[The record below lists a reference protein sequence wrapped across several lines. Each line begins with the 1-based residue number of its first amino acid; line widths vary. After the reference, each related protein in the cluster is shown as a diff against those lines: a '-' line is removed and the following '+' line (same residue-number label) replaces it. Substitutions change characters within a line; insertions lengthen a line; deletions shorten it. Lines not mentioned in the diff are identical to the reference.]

1 MVFNNLNGETIKAD
15 RTVIPEG
22 CLSFSEQALYI
33 AEASENEFNKLF
45 ESVGIEELAVFEST
59 GSEVIYEGAK
69 LDEFKKKAVQLFKDL
84 WGKIKRGYE
93 MIVDKFN
100 EVTAGA
106 KKNFPKLSN
115 RDLER
120 IKLEDS
126 AKMGKVHEYD
136 FGGATP
142 RENAHKLIMEIN
154 ADFKSGKED
163 EDRASLRDKYDDKI
177 VSQISG
183 TDKTSIKEAKDAL
196 KKKYIGNEKD
206 VDFAWAKK
214 NFDYINMYTFEAPRK
229 EIKASFNDEKTI
241 IEGVIDEV
249 KKFKETDVNYAKTT
263 ISLMR
268 DVCNTLHQ
276 CMAVQM
282 DALKHRHSE
291 CRNIYTKLYVAS
303 QKAVKESAS
312 VQNESTIIAT
322 QQDLVDKSFDW

>member
-1 MVFNNLNGETIKAD
+1 MVFNNLDGETIKAD
-15 RTVIPEG
+15 RTVIPKG

-69 LDEFKKKAVQLFKDL
+69 LDEFKKKAVQFFKDI
-84 WGKIKRGYE
+84 WAKIKRGYE

-100 EVTAGA
+100 EVVNGA
-106 KKNFPKLSN
+106 KKNFPKLTSK
-115 RDLER
+115 DLDR
-120 IKLEDS
+120 IKLEDT

-142 RENAHKLIMEIN
+142 KENARKLVDEIE
-154 ADFKSGKED
+154 AEVKSAKED
-163 EDRASLRDKYDDKI
+163 EDRANLKDKYEDKI
-177 VSQISG
+177 VSLISG

-214 NFDYINMYTFEAPRK
+214 NFDSIQQHTFSAPTK
-229 EIKASFNDEKTI
+229 EIKESFNGEKENI
-241 IEGVIDEV
+241 DRVIKLV
-249 KKFKETDVNYAKTT
+249 KEFKETDVNYAKTT
-263 ISLMR
+263 ISLLK

-276 CMAVQM
+276 CMAVKLDQ
-282 DALKHRHSE
+282 LKHIHSE
-291 CRNIYTKLYVAS
+291 YRNIYTKLYVAS
-303 QKAVKESAS
+303 QKAVKESAT

>member
-1 MVFNNLNGETIKAD
+1 MVFNNLDGETIKAD

-69 LDEFKKKAVQLFKDL
+69 LDEFKKKAVQFFKDI
-84 WGKIKRGYE
+84 WAKIKRGYE

-100 EVTAGA
+100 EVTNSA
-106 KKNFPKLSN
+106 KKNFPKLTSK
-115 RDLER
+115 DLDR
-120 IKLEDS
+120 IKLEDI

-142 RENAHKLIMEIN
+142 RENAQKLIDEIK
-154 ADFKSGKED
+154 AEVKSAKED
-163 EDRASLRDKYDDKI
+163 EDRANLKDKYEDKI
-177 VSQISG
+177 VSRISG
-183 TDKTSIKEAKDAL
+183 TGKTSIKEAKDDL

-214 NFDYINMYTFEAPRK
+214 NFDSIQQHTFSAPRK
-229 EIKASFNDEKTI
+229 EIRKSFNEEKENI
-241 IEGVIDEV
+241 DKVIKLV
-249 KKFKETDVNYAKTT
+249 KEFEETDVNYAKTT
-263 ISLMR
+263 ISLLR

-282 DALKHRHSE
+282 DALKHKHSE
-291 CRNIYTKLYVAS
+291 YRNIYTKLYIAS
-303 QKAVKESAS
+303 QKAVKESAT